1 MKTIDCFMYFD
12 EDMLLDL
19 RLNILD
25 QYVSK
30 FVICEAT
37 YNHKGI
43 SKKLNFDIK
52 KFKKFEKKIIYT
64 VLDQNPPNLKKI
76 DSNEKPNLK
85 NSKILHNSITRDV
98 FQRNHL
104 MSKISDFVDDDLIL
118 ISDLDEVPNLEQ
130 FRYKNKINIFCQKM
144 FYYKLN
150 LIYPNF
156 VWHGTKACKKRH
168 LNSPQWLRNIKSKKF
183 GFWRLDTL
191 FSNQKYIDINF
202 INNGGWHFTNVK
214 KPEDIHFK
222 MSNFAHHLEYEESG
236 IKVEDLREKISNKKI
251 FYNHA
256 ADKSSVNK
264 WNSNIDLRVVE
275 DNHLPKFLINN
286 KKIYKEWLE
295 KN

>member
-76 DSNEKPNLK
+76 DSNDKPNLK

-168 LNSPQWLRNIKSKKF
+168 LNSPQWLRNIKSKKY

-236 IKVEDLREKISNKKI
+236 IKVEDLREKIFNKKI

-275 DNHLPKFLINN
+275 DNHLPRFLINN

>member
-1 MKTIDCFMYFD
+1 MYFD

-37 YNHKGI
+37 YNHKGM

-64 VLDQNPPNLKKI
+64 VLDQEPQNLREVESKDEI
-76 DSNEKPNLK
+76 NLK
-85 NSKILHNSITRDV
+85 NSKILHNSITRDI
-98 FQRNHL
+98 FQRNYL
-104 MSKISDFVDDDLIL
+104 MSKINEFDDEDLIL
-118 ISDLDEVPNLEQ
+118 ISDLDEVPNLEK
-130 FRYKNKINIFCQKM
+130 FRYKYKINIFCQKM

-156 VWHGTKACKKRH
+156 VWYGTKACKKRH
-168 LNSPQWLRNIKSKKF
+168 LISPQWLRNIKSKKYE
-183 GFWRLDTL
+183 FWRLDAL
-191 FSNQKYIDINF
+191 FSNKKYIGVNF

-236 IKVEDLREKISNKKI
+236 INIEDLKKNISNKKV

-256 ADKSSVNK
+256 MDKSNFNK
-264 WNSNIDLRVVE
+264 WNSNIDLKVVE
-275 DNHLPKFLINN
+275 DNLLPRFLIKN
-286 KKIYKEWLE
+286 KDMYKEWLE
-295 KN
+295 AK

>member
-76 DSNEKPNLK
+76 DSNDKPNLK

-168 LNSPQWLRNIKSKKF
+168 LNSPQWLRNIKSKKY

-236 IKVEDLREKISNKKI
+236 IKVEDLREKIFNKKI

>member
-236 IKVEDLREKISNKKI
+236 MKVEDLREKISNKKI

-275 DNHLPKFLINN
+275 DNHLPRFLINN

>member
-1 MKTIDCFMYFD
+1 
-12 EDMLLDL
+12 
-19 RLNILD
+19 
-25 QYVSK
+25 
-30 FVICEAT
+30 
-37 YNHKGI
+37 
-43 SKKLNFDIK
+43 
-52 KFKKFEKKIIYT
+52 
-64 VLDQNPPNLKKI
+64 
-76 DSNEKPNLK
+76 
-85 NSKILHNSITRDV
+85 
-98 FQRNHL
+98 

-168 LNSPQWLRNIKSKKF
+168 LNSPQWLRNIKSKKY

-236 IKVEDLREKISNKKI
+236 IKVEDLREKIFNKKI

>member
-168 LNSPQWLRNIKSKKF
+168 LNSPQWLRNIKSKKY

>member
-104 MSKISDFVDDDLIL
+104 MSKISDFADDDLIL

-168 LNSPQWLRNIKSKKF
+168 LNSPQWLRNIKSKKY

-236 IKVEDLREKISNKKI
+236 MKVEDLREKISNKKI

>member
-168 LNSPQWLRNIKSKKF
+168 LNSPQWLRNIKSKKY

-236 IKVEDLREKISNKKI
+236 MKVEDLREKISNKKI

-295 KN
+295 RN

>member
-1 MKTIDCFMYFD
+1 MYFD

-64 VLDQNPPNLKKI
+64 VLEQKPPNLKKI
-76 DSNEKPNLK
+76 DFYEKTNFKKSKNLQK
-85 NSKILHNSITRDV
+85 YITRDV

-168 LNSPQWLRNIKSKKF
+168 LNSPQWLRNIKSKKY

-236 IKVEDLREKISNKKI
+236 IKVEDLREKIFNKKI

>member
-168 LNSPQWLRNIKSKKF
+168 LNSPQWLRNIKSKKY

-236 IKVEDLREKISNKKI
+236 IKVEDLREKIFNKKI

>member
-43 SKKLNFDIK
+43 SKKLKFDIK

-104 MSKISDFVDDDLIL
+104 MSKISDFADDDLIL

-168 LNSPQWLRNIKSKKF
+168 LNSPQWLRNIKSKKY

-236 IKVEDLREKISNKKI
+236 MKVEDLREKISNKKI

>member
-168 LNSPQWLRNIKSKKF
+168 LNSPQWLRNIKSKKY

-236 IKVEDLREKISNKKI
+236 MKVEDLREKISNKKI

-275 DNHLPKFLINN
+275 DNHLPRFLINN

>member
-1 MKTIDCFMYFD
+1 MKIIDCFMYFD

-43 SKKLNFDIK
+43 NKKLNFDIK

-64 VLDQNPPNLKKI
+64 ILDQEPPNLREVESKDEI
-76 DSNEKPNLK
+76 NLK
-85 NSKILHNSITRDV
+85 NSKILHNSITRDI
-98 FQRNHL
+98 FQRNYL
-104 MSKISDFVDDDLIL
+104 MNKINEFDDEDLIL
-118 ISDLDEVPNLEQ
+118 ISDLDEVPNLEK
-130 FRYKNKINIFCQKM
+130 FSYKYKINIFCQKM

-156 VWHGTKACKKRH
+156 VWHGTKACKKRY
-168 LNSPQWLRNIKSKKF
+168 LNSPQWLRNIKSKKYE
-183 GFWRLDTL
+183 FWRLDAL
-191 FSNQKYIDINF
+191 FSNKKYIGVNF

-236 IKVEDLREKISNKKI
+236 VKIEDLRKNISNKKV

-256 ADKSSVNK
+256 ADKSNSNK
-264 WNSNIDLRVVE
+264 LNSNIDLKVVE
-275 DNHLPKFLINN
+275 DNLLPRFLIKN
-286 KKIYKEWLE
+286 KDIYKEWLE
-295 KN
+295 AQ

>member
-1 MKTIDCFMYFD
+1 MYFD

-168 LNSPQWLRNIKSKKF
+168 LNSPQWLRNIKSKKY

>member
-168 LNSPQWLRNIKSKKF
+168 LNSPQWLRNIKSKKY

-191 FSNQKYIDINF
+191 FMA
-202 INNGGWHFTNVK
+202 GGRCLWTRRRSATRQWRPAPRSSRSCSRCRLTATRK
-214 KPEDIHFK
+214 RPSDSS
-222 MSNFAHHLEYEESG
+222 MSC
-236 IKVEDLREKISNKKI
+236 
-251 FYNHA
+251 A
-256 ADKSSVNK
+256 AASK
-264 WNSNIDLRVVE
+264 RQ
-275 DNHLPKFLINN
+275 
-286 KKIYKEWLE
+286 
-295 KN
+295 

>member
-168 LNSPQWLRNIKSKKF
+168 LNSPQWLRNIKSKKY

-275 DNHLPKFLINN
+275 DNHLPRFLINN

>member
-104 MSKISDFVDDDLIL
+104 MSKISDFADDDLIL

-168 LNSPQWLRNIKSKKF
+168 LNSPQWLRNIKSKKY

>member
-1 MKTIDCFMYFD
+1 MYFD

-168 LNSPQWLRNIKSKKF
+168 LNSPQWLRNIKSKKY

-236 IKVEDLREKISNKKI
+236 MKVEDLREKISNKKI

>member
-168 LNSPQWLRNIKSKKF
+168 LNSPQWLRNIKSKKY

-236 IKVEDLREKISNKKI
+236 MKVEDLREKISNKKI

>member
-168 LNSPQWLRNIKSKKF
+168 LNSPQWLRNIKSKKY

-236 IKVEDLREKISNKKI
+236 MKVEDLREKIFNKKI